1 MCGANMSVI
10 SYIIKREGN
19 PKYWYMLFQALD
31 ENKKEL
37 GYQEVEFIPEENKA
51 FLIHLH
57 VNWRHRH
64 NGIAK
69 QLLDETFRV
78 LVEDMKIPIIEI
90 PLYSTDGEKYIKPRM
105 ALYRNKYPQIT
116 IKDETESDI

>member
-78 LVEDMKIPIIEI
+78 LVEDMKIPIIENHYTLPMVRSI
-90 PLYSTDGEKYIKPRM
+90 LSHVWRYIEINTHKLP
-105 ALYRNKYPQIT
+105 
-116 IKDETESDI
+116 